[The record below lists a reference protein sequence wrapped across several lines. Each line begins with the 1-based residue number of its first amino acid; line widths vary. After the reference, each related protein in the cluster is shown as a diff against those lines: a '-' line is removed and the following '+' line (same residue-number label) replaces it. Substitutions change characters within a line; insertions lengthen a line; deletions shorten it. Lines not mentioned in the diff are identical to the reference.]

1 MEEPV
6 DFHDWELLQTS
17 EVAENVK
24 PLTELEAEPDDG
36 GAIKSD
42 YFALDS
48 DARYP
53 KRAALGGG
61 ASEEEGLADSDN
73 PSWVEPESNSRY
85 LDRPRRDFGGFW
97 SDESS
102 DGQRSQIGSEKGEL
116 ARAEDSK
123 FGLGF
128 EGIEDGHQISDGEE
142 DRKEASSGGIREIGG
157 GEMEN
162 EKPGKLGSD
171 VSAEMGEKRM
181 SSKNVSVGEEEKMGM
196 VWWKL
201 PLEFLKFCVFR
212 VKPVWSISIAA
223 AILGLVMLGRRLHK
237 MKHKSRSISLK
248 ISIDDKKATH
258 FKIHA
263 SRLNEAFSVVRRVP
277 VLRAS
282 LPAGSVTPWPVVGFQ

>member
-6 DFHDWELLQTS
+6 DFHDWELLQTP
-17 EVAENVK
+17 EGAENLK
-24 PLTELEAEPDDG
+24 PFTELEAEPDDG

-73 PSWVEPESNSRY
+73 PSWVEPESDSRY
-85 LDRPRRDFGGFW
+85 LDHPKEELGLSGIGFPRSDFGGFW

-102 DGQRSQIGSEKGEL
+102 DGQRSQIDSEKGEL

-128 EGIEDGHQISDGEE
+128 EGIADGHQISDGGEAT
-142 DRKEASSGGIREIGG
+142 KETIFGGIREIGG

-162 EKPGKLGSD
+162 ENPGEVGSD
-171 VSAEMGEKRM
+171 ASAEMGEKRM
-181 SSKNVSVGEEEKMGM
+181 SSKNVSVGGEEKMGM

-201 PLEFLKFCVFR
+201 PLEFLKLCVFR

-223 AILGLVMLGRRLHK
+223 AILGLVILGRRLHK

-248 ISIDDKKATH
+248 ISIDDKV
-258 FKIHA
+258 
-263 SRLNEAFSVVRRVP
+263 RLLADI
-277 VLRAS
+277 LA
-282 LPAGSVTPWPVVGFQ
+282 